1 MSRANEIY
9 FQRPDS
15 KLSKSLHQ
23 KVALSSQRR
32 STLKDLNE
40 DSLMESS
47 NKLSAQNRNLSQML
61 SNTVG
66 IQRRIDQQL
75 DVSVRKLN
83 LQPPERDNSL
93 RQSRIVEA
101 RKLNFEALESYRQ
114 FGTQDQTQKDDHTA
128 IVLSRI
134 SSKLDKIL
142 KKTNPDHP
150 HSPENLRREKADF
163 DKPNMSY
170 MELSAKGSNA
180 PSKPPMPPKE
190 FTRPVWVSFGSRS
203 RSKASNGSNSSKEE
217 LEKKENKNELDS
229 SISLSKKSDYQVR
242 LVMSRKGLQTKTH
255 ILDQSSANNLL
266 SNMKDA
272 NNSTSNISIER
283 KRRITVKMPSQLCQT
298 SSSLKNTNFS
308 LLQLLDGNKLS
319 SAKKRALRQSL
330 SRRRLQNS
338 GKENRVDIDNL
349 ANCTGRKQSIEDVHI
364 EKKEQKLKKKNFSKV
379 AAEKTFQLEDETDRK
394 HAACSSNRFQT
405 STAGGLESNTG
416 KRMPLNQ
423 GTMSI
428 QVSKFELHDEVEA
441 SRNTTVAHFFKENMN
456 HHMSPIQKLTLHT
469 KNFQIVSPREEEE
482 VSCDCHNIFSKIKTI
497 LKKAEQ
503 DLSSKRSFEKS
514 TLDHGDSHSKAL
526 IRMVTNNKRSSMKL
540 ICLFMNRLIK
550 GRKLS
555 ALAKIFNRYKQQK
568 KVSSR
573 KALVIAR

>member
-1 MSRANEIY
+1 MR
-9 FQRPDS
+9 D
-15 KLSKSLHQ
+15 
-23 KVALSSQRR
+23 V
-32 STLKDLNE
+32 NE
-40 DSLMESS
+40 DSLVESS

-114 FGTQDQTQKDDHTA
+114 FGHQNPVQRDDHTA
-128 IVLSRI
+128 LVLSRI

-142 KKTNPDHP
+142 KTTNPDHP
-150 HSPENLRREKADF
+150 QSPENIRKVKDEF
-163 DKPNMSY
+163 ENKPNASY

-203 RSKASNGSNSSKEE
+203 RSKASNGSNSSKEGV
-217 LEKKENKNELDS
+217 EKKENNNELDS
-229 SISLSKKSDYQVR
+229 SVSLSKKSEYQVR
-242 LVMSRKGLQTKTH
+242 LVVSRKALQTKTQ

-266 SNMKDA
+266 SQMKDA

-338 GKENRVDIDNL
+338 GKENRADIENI
-349 ANCTGRKQSIEDVHI
+349 ATCTGRKQSVEDVHI
-364 EKKEQKLKKKNFSKV
+364 EKKDQKLKKRHFSKI

-394 HAACSSNRFQT
+394 HIPSSSNRFQS
-405 STAGGLESNTG
+405 STAGCLETETG
-416 KRMPLNQ
+416 KRILPNQ

-428 QVSKFELHDEVEA
+428 QVSKFELQDEPEA
-441 SRNTTVAHFFKENMN
+441 SKNTTVAHFFNENMK
-456 HHMSPIQKLTLHT
+456 HRMSPIQKLTLHT
-469 KNFQIVSPREEEE
+469 KNFEIKSPRDREEEE
-482 VSCDCHNIFSKIKTI
+482 VSCDCHNIFSKIKSV
-497 LKKAEQ
+497 LKKAER
-503 DLSSKRSFEKS
+503 DLSTKRSIEQSSIDPLEHKG
-514 TLDHGDSHSKAL
+514 HAL
-526 IRMVTNNKRSSMKL
+526 IRLVTSNKRSSMKL
-540 ICLFMNRLIK
+540 ICLFMNRLAK

-568 KVSSR
+568 KMTSR